1 MGFPEKGVGGS
12 IAILLVFV
20 EGGFVEMIKSDQTG
34 WQKTSGCMF
43 YQLVGEICSV
53 NKIMREWW

>member
-1 MGFPEKGVGGS
+1 
-12 IAILLVFV
+12 
-20 EGGFVEMIKSDQTG
+20 MIKSDQTG

-53 NKIMREWW
+53 NKIMRERGFICDFFSWYKII